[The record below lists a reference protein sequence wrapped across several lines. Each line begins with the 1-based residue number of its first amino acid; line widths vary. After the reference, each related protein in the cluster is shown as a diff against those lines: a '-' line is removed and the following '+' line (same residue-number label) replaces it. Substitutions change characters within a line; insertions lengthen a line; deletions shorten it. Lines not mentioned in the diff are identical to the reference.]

1 MSENKNTLAIF
12 GGEKIIKNELPIYNT
27 IGKEEKKAVLKVLDS
42 GVLSGFAAQPNK
54 EFEGGRLIEGFQ
66 DSFSKLFDVNYSVA
80 VNSATSGLHAALA
93 SLEIGPGDEVI
104 VPCYTMSATA
114 ATILYTGAIPIFA
127 DIDYDTFCLDL
138 NSLKKISL
146 KELKL

>member
-114 ATILYTGAIPIFA
+114 ATTLVQYQFLQILTMIHFA
-127 DIDYDTFCLDL
+127 WI
-138 NSLKKISL
+138 
-146 KELKL
+146 